1 MKLRKLW
8 TDNKYFSHEVEE
20 RFNMHIVEYKQVILS
35 SQSNRLSDFIFSF
48 SKFYKPNFREKSLLG
63 NIDRH

>member
-35 SQSNRLSDFIFSF
+35 SRSNRLSDFIFF
-48 SKFYKPNFREKSLLG
+48 FFEIL
-63 NIDRH
+63 